1 MNLIMA
7 NEKIVYQG
15 PGLFTLLGITFLI
28 LKLCN
33 VITWPWIW
41 VLAPFWIPVAI
52 ILTILI
58 IIGLFLGIITVFN
71 IIID

>member
-1 MNLIMA
+1 MS

-15 PGLFTLLGITFLI
+15 PGICTLLGIAFLV

-41 VLAPFWIPVAI
+41 VLSPFWIPIAL
-52 ILTILI
+52 ILAILI
-58 IIGLFLGIITVFN
+58 VAGLVIGVLSILAVWKS
-71 IIID
+71 